1 MTERLHARLVPGIA
15 VLTLASPAVATAAER
30 PPREDESRPVVIQVE
45 QAEFQWRDAAV
56 GATAVLGLVLAAG
69 GAVVVVRRPS
79 KPQTGRET
87 P

>member
-1 MTERLHARLVPGIA
+1 MTERLHAGLASGIA
-15 VLTLASPAVATAAER
+15 ALTLASPAVAAAADPAR
-30 PPREDESRPVVIQVE
+30 REHEPRPVVIQVE
-45 QAEFQWRDAAV
+45 QAGFQWRDAAV